1 MKLNCHIRIGWPYEV
16 GIDYGNGDVRE
27 VEPKATNK
35 VPLDGG
41 HGNLH
46 LPDFSVQAIDSHFH

>member
-1 MKLNCHIRIGWPYEV
+1 MKLNCQIRIGWPYEV

-35 VPLDGG
+35 IPLDGG

-46 LPDFSVQAIDSHFH
+46 LPDFSV